1 MRVLNLQWS
10 FMFIV
15 YTYIMAA
22 KMELNFLTNYKKCK
36 AKINKPYQYPDQ
48 FESATELKSK

>member
-10 FMFIV
+10 FMFIL

-22 KMELNFLTNYKKCK
+22 KMELNFLTNYKKFK
-36 AKINKPYQYPDQ
+36 EKINKPYQYPDQ
-48 FESATELKSK
+48 FELATELKSK

>member
-1 MRVLNLQWS
+1 
-10 FMFIV
+10 MFIV

-22 KMELNFLTNYKKCK
+22 KMELNFLTNYMKSK

-48 FESATELKSK
+48 FESATEIKSK